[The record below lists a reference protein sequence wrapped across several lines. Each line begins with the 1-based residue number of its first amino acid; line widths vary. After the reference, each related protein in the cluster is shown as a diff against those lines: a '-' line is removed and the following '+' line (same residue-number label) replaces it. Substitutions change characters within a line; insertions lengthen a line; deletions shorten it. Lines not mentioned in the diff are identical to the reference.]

1 MNGYIVYHESTFMV
15 YIYFRGYSRNANYAK
30 ICTAQKCLG
39 SQYLPAHEVVVI
51 SYNEQISLMAHGQ
64 RVASHRGNRTRFCPR
79 QHRPR
84 QRCIRGNL
92 RNGNLFL
99 ILWNCRPPP
108 HHPHIHGKNKENRGK
123 GTEFTCL
130 FTSCLYYMAIH
141 PKIHQ
146 DDMSLFCDMRIRK

>member
-92 RNGNLFL
+92 RNGPQIPNLSL
-99 ILWNCRPPP
+99 PYHKSYKSNIYKIIMSEIEATL
-108 HHPHIHGKNKENRGK
+108 
-123 GTEFTCL
+123 CL
-130 FTSCLYYMAIH
+130 
-141 PKIHQ
+141 PKKY
-146 DDMSLFCDMRIRK
+146 S